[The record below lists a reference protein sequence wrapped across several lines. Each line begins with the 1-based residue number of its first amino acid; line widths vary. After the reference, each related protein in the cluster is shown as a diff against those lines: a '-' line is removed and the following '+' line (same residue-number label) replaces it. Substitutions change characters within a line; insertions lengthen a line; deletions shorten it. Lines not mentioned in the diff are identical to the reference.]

1 MKYEISEA
9 FTIIW
14 KLAINKN
21 LYDHIIESPIYE
33 SNNVYIYNVGNLEI

>member
-1 MKYEISEA
+1 MKNEISEA

-21 LYDHIIESPIYE
+21 LYDIIESPIDE

>member
-1 MKYEISEA
+1 MKTEISEA

-21 LYDHIIESPIYE
+21 LYDIIESPIYE